1 MGRKEETTND
11 EGRILRGRQTRFR
24 TSHLAPR
31 RGWCSML
38 SRLLYTTYQNTKRN
52 CCNFKTQVWKTK
64 TTNTTKDFDLAV
76 MRMRMSTS
84 TSRKATVTNTNTR
97 TRTLTPLTKTKTIG
111 GSFSSSRCRTNST
124 PLPLLPLTLVAC
136 RSYQQGTMFP
146 SDT

>member
-52 CCNFKTQVWKTK
+52 CCNIKTQVWKTK
-64 TTNTTKDFDLAV
+64 ATNTTKDLELAV
-76 MRMRMSTS
+76 MRRRMST
-84 TSRKATVTNTNTR
+84 KATVTNTNTR
-97 TRTLTPLTKTKTIG
+97 TRTLTPLTKIKTIG
-111 GSFSSSRCRTNST
+111 GSFS
-124 PLPLLPLTLVAC
+124 
-136 RSYQQGTMFP
+136 
-146 SDT
+146 